1 MVLIA
6 ATITALSG
14 MTGSLRAD
22 VGSWTHHFG
31 MSGLDVAG
39 AAYVPGKTFVT
50 LPGQTPGGTLDAF
63 VPTYDS
69 AGRELWTRQF
79 GTPAGDGDNA
89 LAVALHGGG
98 LVVANSTRGTLADHA
113 AGDLDAYVIHL
124 TPSAAP

>member
-31 MSGLDVAG
+31 MSGLDEAG

-69 AGRELWTRQF
+69 AGRELWIASSVRQP
-79 GTPAGDGDNA
+79 GTVTTPWRSPCTAGDSWWPTA
-89 LAVALHGGG
+89 PEARWQTMPPA
-98 LVVANSTRGTLADHA
+98 T
-113 AGDLDAYVIHL
+113 L
-124 TPSAAP
+124 TPT